1 IVKPTL
7 KPTLLQVA
15 VDLIT
20 VGATSTKG
28 EPALIQVAKVTQRNI
43 EMLPALLVAKLL
55 TVITKAEPTL
65 LQVAPQIPEARI
77 VKPT

>member
-1 IVKPTL
+1 
-7 KPTLLQVA
+7 PTLLQVA

-55 TVITKAEPTL
+55 TVGEIITKAEPTL
-65 LQVAPQIPEARI
+65 LQVAPQIPE
-77 VKPT
+77 